1 MKMQHVL
8 IADDSRTA
16 RLFIRKC
23 LEIIGLED
31 VSLSEAANGA
41 EALEMIKK
49 GGVDLLVTDLNMPEM
64 DGQELLRRVKA
75 SPKTTDLPVVV
86 ITSVGNPA
94 KEKELLSLGA
104 LAVLTKPVTPADL
117 LEKLEHLING

>member
-1 MKMQHVL
+1 MQHIL

-16 RLFIRKC
+16 RLFIKKC
-23 LEIIGLED
+23 LEIIGLEE
-31 VSLSEAANGA
+31 VSVTEAANGA
-41 EALEMIKK
+41 EALELIKK
-49 GGVDLLVTDLNMPEM
+49 GAFDLLITDLNMPEM
-64 DGQELLRRVKA
+64 DGQDLLRRIKA
-75 SPKTTDLPVVV
+75 SPKTTDIPVLV

-117 LEKLEHLING
+117 LDTLEDLISE

>member
-1 MKMQHVL
+1 MRHVL

-31 VSLSEAANGA
+31 VPLSEAGHGA
-41 EALEMIKK
+41 EALEMIKT
-49 GGVDLLVTDLNMPEM
+49 GDFDLLVTDLNMPEM
-64 DGQELLRRVKA
+64 DGQELLKRVKA
-75 SPKTTDLPVVV
+75 NPKTTDMPVVV
-86 ITSVGNPA
+86 ITSAGNPA
-94 KEKELLSLGA
+94 KEKELISLGA

-117 LEKLEHLING
+117 LAKLEHLINL

>member
-1 MKMQHVL
+1 MDNIL

-16 RLFIRKC
+16 RLFIKKC

-49 GGVDLLVTDLNMPEM
+49 DEFDLLITDLNMPEM
-64 DGQELLRRVKA
+64 DGKELLHRVKA
-75 SPKTTDLPVVV
+75 SPKTTHIPVVV
-86 ITSVGNPA
+86 ITSVANPA
-94 KEKELLSLGA
+94 KEKELISLGA

-117 LEKLEHLING
+117 MTKLEHLINQ

>member
-1 MKMQHVL
+1 MQHVL

-49 GGVDLLVTDLNMPEM
+49 GAFDLLITDLNMPEM
-64 DGQELLRRVKA
+64 DGQDLLRRVKT

>member
-1 MKMQHVL
+1 MQQIV

-16 RLFIRKC
+16 RLFIKKC

-31 VSLSEAANGA
+31 VAISEAANGA
-41 EALEMIKK
+41 EALALIKK
-49 GGVDLLVTDLNMPEM
+49 GGFDLLLTDLNMPEM
-64 DGQELLRRVKA
+64 DGQELLRRIKG
-75 SPKTTDLPVVV
+75 SPKTTDIPVLV
-86 ITSVGNPA
+86 ITSAGNPA

-117 LEKLEHLING
+117 LDKLEDLINK